1 MAPQLSFI
9 IPVFNAAPFIGE
21 CLSSLCD
28 QTLQDIEI
36 ICVDDR
42 SDDSSLALLR
52 EYAGKD
58 SRITV
63 LAQTEKAFP
72 GGARNRGLSI
82 AGGKY
87 VWFIDSDDYIDRNA
101 AEHLVK
107 KMESLK
113 NVLRN

>member
-52 EYAGKD
+52 EYALPPAATLTSSIIGEERRMEKYEELVIEVILFDKEDVVMTSTD
-58 SRITV
+58 SEFEEI
-63 LAQTEKAFP
+63 
-72 GGARNRGLSI
+72 S
-82 AGGKY
+82 
-87 VWFIDSDDYIDRNA
+87 
-101 AEHLVK
+101 
-107 KMESLK
+107 
-113 NVLRN
+113 